1 MKFKVFWHPV
11 ARKILADLWLKS
23 DPRVRK
29 LLNQASDQIDRALS
43 RDPLSEGESRSAGRR
58 IAFAPPLGAARRHFS
73 RRSNDEHCLRAA
85 DLVDP
90 TSKAPMS

>member
-23 DPRVRK
+23 DSRVRK

-43 RDPLSEGESRSAGRR
+43 RDPLSEGESRTAGRR
-58 IAFAPPLGAARRHFS
+58 IAFAPPLGAIFRVDQTTS
-73 RRSNDEHCLRAA
+73 TVYVLRIW
-85 DLVDP
+85 LIRP
-90 TSKAPMS
+90 RKR